1 MKYLILIL
9 LMFVSVGADAA
20 DFRMSLYNAKE
31 PYEIENIILEN
42 ENATRKCD
50 IIEEEFLRRLKTD
63 YVWREDNQVDNLA
76 YLGRNL
82 CYFSGNVKDALND
95 LVFKYYS
102 DVCNGKGKNAPKTEY
117 INHCIKYPTLCS
129 LDYSISDGMKFLLDM
144 TAFSNKNDD
153 FYICVLSVVATWDFE
168 NAQEKNNLLD
178 YGLERAKHYNNVQFE
193 NIINQLKQEIVKLQ
207 NKGN

>member
-1 MKYLILIL
+1 MVQNENKIL
-9 LMFVSVGADAA
+9 LHACCAICSGYPITLLKEMGYSVVVYFCNPNLD
-20 DFRMSLYNAKE
+20 
-31 PYEIENIILEN
+31 
-42 ENATRKCD
+42 T
-50 IIEEEFLRRLKTD
+50 EEEFLRRLKTD

-82 CYFSGNVKDALND
+82 CYFSRNVKDALND

-129 LDYSISDGMKFLLDM
+129 LDYSISDGMKFLLDI

-153 FYICVLSVVATWDFE
+153 FYVCVLSVVATWDFE

-193 NIINQLKQEIVKLQ
+193 NIINQLKQEIDKLKQ
-207 NKGN
+207 TNV